1 MAARD
6 SARVPLTARRALGER
21 AKQMTVLIAGG
32 GIAGL
37 TLGLTLHQISI
48 PFHIF
53 ETTRAP
59 KPLGVGINLQPP
71 AVREL
76 FALGLEDMLDEVGIQ
91 TRDYGFYTRT
101 GQEIWTEPRG
111 CHAGYNWPQYSVHR
125 GRLQMALLDALR
137 TRCGDS
143 CITFGAR
150 VRRYETRCDRV
161 TVHYEVQGSDKTA
174 SADMLI
180 GADGIHSGVRAQM
193 YPTEGPPVWGGAIMW
208 RGTSL
213 AKPFLTGQSMILA
226 GNNTQR
232 FVSYPIS
239 APDGVTGLSQINW
252 IAEKTVDPTTH
263 FEKEDWNRR
272 VDVNQFAS
280 DFSDWDFG
288 WIDVPSLIAAATEV
302 FEYPMVD
309 REPVPRW
316 TDGPVVLIGDAAH
329 ATYPVGSSG
338 ATQAILDTRILA
350 AELRG
355 HGLGSAAASAFEA
368 RVLPMAN
375 RVTLGNRG
383 NGGPDAIMQIAEDRC
398 KGDFTVLDRALP
410 YDERAAHS
418 ASFKKLAG
426 LSLEATNN
434 APALL

>member
-1 MAARD
+1 
-6 SARVPLTARRALGER
+6 
-21 AKQMTVLIAGG
+21 MTILIAGG

-37 TLGLTLHQISI
+37 TLGLTLHQINI
-48 PFHIF
+48 PFHIL
-53 ETTRAP
+53 ESTRVP

-76 FALGLEDMLDEVGIQ
+76 FALGLEDMLDEVGIP
-91 TRDYGFYTRT
+91 TKDYGFYTRT

-111 CHAGYNWPQYSVHR
+111 RFAGYNWPQYSVHR
-125 GRLQMALLDALR
+125 GRLQMALLDTLR
-137 TRCGDS
+137 ARCGDS
-143 CITFGAR
+143 CITFDAK
-150 VRRYETRCDRV
+150 VRRYESNGEGV
-161 TVHYEVQGSDKTA
+161 TVHYEVQGTAKTA
-174 SADMLI
+174 SADMLV
-180 GADGIHSGVRAQM
+180 GADGIHSGVRAHM
-193 YPTEGPPVWGGAIMW
+193 YPNEGAPVWGGAIMW

-213 AKPFLTGQSMILA
+213 AKPFLSGKSMILA
-226 GNNTQR
+226 GNNSQR

-239 APDGVTGLSQINW
+239 EPDAATGLSQINW

-272 VDVNQFAS
+272 VDVNRFAG

-288 WIDVPSLIAAATEV
+288 WVDIPGLIAAATEV

-309 REPVPRW
+309 REPVTRW

-338 ATQAILDTRILA
+338 ATQAIVDTRILA
-350 AELRG
+350 AELRR
-355 HGLGSAAASAFEA
+355 HGLGNNAAKAFES

-383 NGGPDAIMQIAEDRC
+383 TGGPDAIMQMAEDRC
-398 KGDFTVLDRALP
+398 EGDFTILDRVLP
-410 YDERAAHS
+410 YEQRAAHA

-426 LSLEATNN
+426 LSVDTTNN

>member
-1 MAARD
+1 
-6 SARVPLTARRALGER
+6 
-21 AKQMTVLIAGG
+21 MTILIAGG

-37 TLGLTLHQISI
+37 TLGLTLDQIGI

-76 FALGLEDMLDEVGIQ
+76 FALGLEDMLDEVGIR
-91 TRDYGFYTRT
+91 TKDYGFYTRT

-111 CHAGYNWPQYSVHR
+111 RHAGYNWPQYSVHR
-125 GRLQMALLDALR
+125 GRLQMALLDTLR
-137 TRCGDS
+137 ARCGDG

-150 VRRYETRCDRV
+150 VRGYETKSGGV
-161 TVHYEVQGSDKTA
+161 TVHYEVQGAAKTA

-193 YPTEGPPVWGGAIMW
+193 YPSEGTPVWGGAIMW

-213 AKPFLTGQSMILA
+213 AKPFLSGQSMILA

-239 APDGVTGLSQINW
+239 EPDAATGLSQINW
-252 IAEKTVDPTTH
+252 IAEKTVDPTSH

-272 VDVNQFAS
+272 VDVDRFAG

-309 REPVPRW
+309 REPVTSW

-338 ATQAILDTRILA
+338 ATQAIVDTRILA
-350 AELRG
+350 AELRR
-355 HGLGSAAASAFEA
+355 HGLGSAAATAFEA
-368 RVLPMAN
+368 RVLPLAN

-383 NGGPDAIMQIAEDRC
+383 SDGPDAIMQMAEDRC
-398 KGDFTVLDRALP
+398 KGDFTILDSVLP
-410 YDERAAHS
+410 YDQRAAHA

-426 LSLEATNN
+426 LGVETTNN